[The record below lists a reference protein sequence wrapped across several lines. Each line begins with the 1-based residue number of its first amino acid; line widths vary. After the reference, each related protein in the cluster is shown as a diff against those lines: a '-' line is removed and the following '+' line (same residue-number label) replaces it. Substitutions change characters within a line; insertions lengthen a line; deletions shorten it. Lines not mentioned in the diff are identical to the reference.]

1 MLARYAR
8 VLFVDA
14 HIGSIPEEMRVI
26 PVQPDASLQATTHHF
41 GPPLLLSLAQAQL
54 GSCPKAWLLSIRG
67 DDFDYGETLT
77 DACAARVEP
86 AVIEALRLAGGQ

>member
-1 MLARYAR
+1 
-8 VLFVDA
+8 
-14 HIGSIPEEMRVI
+14 
-26 PVQPDASLQATTHHF
+26 
-41 GPPLLLSLAQAQL
+41 LLLSLAQAQL